1 MLSSPPAAAARLGR
15 PPLRRRRPLATIAAS
30 AIVSVAAAAALGASG
45 CDGDRR
51 AVGAGGAGGKGG
63 GAGGSTGG
71 AIAWQ
76 WTVSCP
82 GGREPTS
89 PIDYGRCAID
99 QALLEQRASS
109 PSPSGAG
116 GATPVGPAITVAT
129 VTDRATTAA
138 FPDAL
143 ALVDAR
149 PESFVIV
156 PASAGPG
163 GFAGAAVIGRDE
175 VGAMYG
181 ALELAER
188 IRQSGV
194 AAATPSSATRGA
206 PSVAFRAANLF
217 WTVQDTAETEWWF
230 HDLSFWRQYLDLLAH
245 ARLDVLDLHAMYDPS
260 TTVFPN
266 ALVYLARSASHP
278 EVGVPAADR
287 DRNMATL
294 EKVVTMARARGIR
307 VGLMTYQASTRP
319 DGNSKET
326 LDDEALKVYDRE
338 AAADLAARVPGL
350 GMFGFRIGESGKP
363 ATWYIDSMVAGAR
376 QSNPSLSLYTRTWVS
391 NKNDISKLAAAI
403 GPNVLVEAKFNG
415 EQLGPPYAVAGGYF
429 GTTYEPSYTYQN
441 YLTPPSPWAFVF
453 QVRAA
458 GTHRIFRQVSYER
471 TRRAVMSLGALSP
484 RITGFTVEGTHAYAQ
499 QRDDYHAKAEDRLS
513 PFTFLRDDLM
523 YLLWG
528 RLGYDPNTPESVF
541 RAIAAREAGTDRL
554 WDAMQAASDIVPWI
568 QTAHTCGPDHRDFEP
583 EMELGGDVAQWAEL
597 TAKASDCNT
606 PGAFDPFA
614 VAVSREAA
622 ADLVAGRPT
631 SRVSPADVAAQV
643 LADAE
648 RVEMTL
654 RAAAADDPTAEVLRD
669 GVLAR
674 DIARESQALADLG
687 RHFGHKL
694 RAATALAVYSQ
705 TGTPA
710 WLTSA
715 RAETAIADAAW
726 RKLADDTG
734 YIKPFHE
741 RLRMS
746 RLGYDPFHWSK
757 LVPAL
762 DADGKALDAMAARV
776 AASPPAPP
784 ARSLP
789 NPDAWLAS
797 PRPPGPGL
805 ASLAVTPAIATA
817 TTWDVAVRFAS
828 PLPAEGAAPGPNL
841 QNEVNVLWKP
851 FDSHSDWSSVPAYP
865 GADGTFT
872 ATVAGG
878 GEGALF
884 AVELRTAAGAWRYPD
899 PMSATPYVSVAP

>member
-1 MLSSPPAAAARLGR
+1 MSSSPPTVAARLRPSPLGGRRRALVAIATCAIATAAAASG
-15 PPLRRRRPLATIAAS
+15 I
-30 AIVSVAAAAALGASG
+30 SG
-45 CDGDRR
+45 CDGDKRPS
-51 AVGAGGAGGKGG
+51 GAGGKDGGAGGG
-63 GAGGSTGG
+63 TGTNS
-71 AIAWQ
+71 ATAWQ
-76 WTVSCP
+76 WTVACP

-99 QALLEQRASS
+99 QALLEQRVPA
-109 PSPSGAG
+109 PSGAG
-116 GATPVGPAITVAT
+116 GATSVGPAITVAT
-129 VTDRATTAA
+129 VSDRATATA

-143 ALVDAR
+143 PLVDAR

-156 PASAGPG
+156 PASASPG
-163 GFAGAAVIGRDE
+163 AFAGAAIIGRDE

-194 AAATPSSATRGA
+194 AAATPASATRGA

-217 WTVQDTAETEWWF
+217 WTVQDAAETEWWF
-230 HDLSFWRQYLDLLAH
+230 HDLSYWRQYLDLLAH

-278 EVGVPAADR
+278 EVGVPAAER

-294 EKVVTMARARGIR
+294 NKVVTMARARGIR
-307 VGLMTYQASTRP
+307 VGLMTYQATSRP
-319 DGNSKET
+319 DGNGSKET
-326 LDDEALKVYDRE
+326 LDDEALKIYDRE

-350 GMFGFRIGESGKP
+350 AMFGFRIGESGKP

-376 QSNPSLSLYTRTWVS
+376 QSNPNLPLYTRTWLS
-391 NKNDISKLAAAI
+391 NKNDVSKLAAAV
-403 GPNVLVEAKFNG
+403 GPDIVVEAKFNG

-429 GTTYEPSYTYQN
+429 GKTYEPSYSYQS
-441 YLTPPSPWAFVF
+441 YLTPPSPWSFVF

-484 RITGFTVEGTHAYAQ
+484 RISGFTVEGTHAYAQ
-499 QRDDYHAKAEDRLS
+499 QRDDYHAKVEDRLS

-528 RLGYDPNTPESVF
+528 RLGYDPSTPESVF

-554 WDAMQAASDIVPWI
+554 WDAIQAASDIVPWI

-597 TAKASDCNT
+597 TPKAGNCNT

-614 VAVSREAA
+614 IAEPREAA
-622 ADLVAGRPT
+622 ADLVAGQATGRI
-631 SRVSPADVAAQV
+631 SPVDVAARV
-643 LADAE
+643 LADAD
-648 RVEMTL
+648 RVEAAL
-654 RAAAADDPTAEVLRD
+654 RAAAGDDATAAVLRD

-674 DIARESQALADLG
+674 DLARESQALADLG

-694 RAATALAVYSQ
+694 RGATALAVYGQ

-710 WLTSA
+710 WLASA
-715 RAETAIADAAW
+715 RTETAVADSAW
-726 RKLADDTG
+726 RKLADDAS
-734 YIKPFHE
+734 YMKPFHE

-746 RLGYDPFHWSK
+746 GLGYDPFHWSK

-762 DADGKALDAMAARV
+762 DADGKALDAVAARV
-776 AASPPAPP
+776 AASPPAAARTLP
-784 ARSLP
+784 A
-789 NPDAWLAS
+789 PDAWLAA
-797 PRPPGPGL
+797 PRDPGPGL
-805 ASLAVTPAIATA
+805 ASLSVTPAAAAATV
-817 TTWDVAVRFAS
+817 WEVAVRFAS
-828 PLPAEGAAPGPNL
+828 PLPAAAASRT
-841 QNEVNVLWKP
+841 EVNVLWKP
-851 FDSHSDWSSVPAYP
+851 FDSQSDWSSVPATVED
-865 GADGTFT
+865 DGTFT

-878 GEGALF
+878 AQGALF
-884 AVELRTAAGAWRYPD
+884 AVELRTPAGAWRYPD
-899 PMSATPYVSVAP
+899 PMLATPYVSVAP